1 MTAVAP
7 LKIGRFRVMWIAS
20 IFSNLGSFFYSVAAS
35 WLMLEMTGS
44 ATWVG
49 LMQSSNTLPLLFLGL
64 TAGALADLAD
74 RRRVMLYSQTL
85 MGVAATAMAVLTFL
99 DLITPPL
106 LLGLGLV
113 IGVGVA
119 FNLPSWQA
127 IVPNLVPRGMLASA
141 VALNSAGFNVARA
154 VGPALAGVVF
164 ATFGAAVAF
173 GVNAASFIGVI
184 LAVALVGRS
193 LDLPEPE
200 QAPLSSAIAL
210 GLRFARFTP
219 SFARLLALVA
229 AFAVFS
235 AAIQSVLA
243 PYTDQIGGSSAQ
255 YGLLLGAMGVGALV
269 AAFGR
274 HRLAGRLGKRS
285 IQIGVTVFGLAG
297 VYVGLVD
304 SVALAVPGLIV
315 VGICWVLTLVTL
327 NTTTQ
332 TLSPEWIRG
341 RAMSLYTLAF
351 TGITPLGAILSG
363 ALADVIGPGNAIA
376 VMSAGTILLGLCVP
390 LFRIPSLEEIRP
402 PEYNEEVRLED
413 HPEGLEG
420 GPVMVVNT
428 WTIDAG
434 DYEEFVKVMN
444 RIRRVR
450 LSTGAYRWRLYRDVG
465 HPDRFSEIFLVSSWD
480 EHLAQHRRI
489 DDRSRAL
496 IRKARSFDKADG
508 PRSTHLLAV
517 DVAHPADWETMVA
530 AHSEMHRRDGSVPLD
545 EVAPSKAPES

>member
-64 TAGALADLAD
+64 TAGALADLSD
-74 RRRVMLYSQTL
+74 RRRVMLYSQIL

-119 FNLPSWQA
+119 FNLPAWQA
-127 IVPNLVPRGMLASA
+127 IVPSLVPRGLLASA

-173 GVNAASFIGVI
+173 GVNAASFLGVI
-184 LAVALVGRS
+184 VAIVVVGRK
-193 LDLPEPE
+193 LQLPEPE
-200 QAPLSSAIAL
+200 QTPLTSAIAL

-229 AFAVFS
+229 AFAIFS
-235 AAIQSVLA
+235 ASIQSVLA
-243 PYTDQIGGSSAQ
+243 PYTDEIGGTSAQ
-255 YGLLLGAMGVGALV
+255 YGLLLGAMGVGALA
-269 AAFGR
+269 AAFAR
-274 HRLAGRLGKRS
+274 HQAVGRLGNRAT
-285 IQIGVTVFGLAG
+285 QITVAVFGIAG
-297 VYVGLVD
+297 VYVGMVD

-315 VGICWVLTLVTL
+315 VGVCWVLTLVTL

-363 ALADVIGPGNAIA
+363 ALADVIGSGNAIA
-376 VMSAGTILLGLCVP
+376 VMSIGTILLGLAVP
-390 LFRIPSLEEIRP
+390 LFRIPRLEEIRP
-402 PEYNEEVRLED
+402 PEYSEDVRLDD
-413 HPEGLEG
+413 HPEDLEG

-450 LSTGAYRWRLYRDVG
+450 LSTGAYRWRLYRNVG
-465 HPDRFSEIFLVSSWD
+465 QPDRFTEVFLVSSWD

-496 IRKARSFDKADG
+496 IRKARSFDRADG
-508 PRSTHLLAV
+508 PRSNHLLAV
-517 DVAHPADWETMVA
+517 DVAHPPEWESLVA
-530 AHSEMHRRDGSVPLD
+530 AHSEMHLRDGSVPL
-545 EVAPSKAPES
+545 EAQAPSKESGS

>member
-74 RRRVMLYSQTL
+74 RAKVMLYSQLL
-85 MGVAATAMAVLTFL
+85 MGIAATAMAVLTML
-99 DLITPPL
+99 DMMTPPL

-119 FNLPSWQA
+119 FNLPAWQA

-154 VGPALAGVVF
+154 VGPALAGLVF

-173 GVNAASFIGVI
+173 GVNAASFLGVI
-184 LAVALVGRS
+184 AAVSLVARR

-200 QAPLSSAIAL
+200 HASLSSAIAL

-229 AFAVFS
+229 AFAIFS

-243 PYTDQIGGSSAQ
+243 PYTEEIGGSSAE

-274 HRLAGRLGKRS
+274 HRAVSRLGSRAT
-285 IQIGVTVFGLAG
+285 QISVGIFGLAG

-304 SVALAVPGLIV
+304 SVWLAIPGLIV
-315 VGICWVLTLVTL
+315 VGVCWVLTLVTL

-363 ALADVIGPGNAIA
+363 ALADVIGSGNAIA
-376 VMSAGTILLGLCVP
+376 VMSIGTVLLGLAVP
-390 LFRIPSLEEIRP
+390 LFRIPRLEEIRP
-402 PEYNEEVRLED
+402 PEYEEEVHLDD
-413 HPEGLEG
+413 HPENLEG
-420 GPVMVVNT
+420 GPVMVVST
-428 WTIDAG
+428 WTIDAD
-434 DYEEFVKVMN
+434 DYEDFLKVMT

-450 LSTGAYRWRLYRDVG
+450 LSTGAYRWRLYRNVG
-465 HPDRFSEIFLVSSWD
+465 HPDRFTEVFLVSSWD

-496 IRKARSFDKADG
+496 IRRARSFDRDGG
-508 PRSTHLLAV
+508 PRSSHLIAV
-517 DVAHPADWETMVA
+517 DVAHPPEWETLLETHA
-530 AHSEMHRRDGSVPLD
+530 EMHRRDGSLPLD
-545 EVAPSKAPES
+545 EASSS